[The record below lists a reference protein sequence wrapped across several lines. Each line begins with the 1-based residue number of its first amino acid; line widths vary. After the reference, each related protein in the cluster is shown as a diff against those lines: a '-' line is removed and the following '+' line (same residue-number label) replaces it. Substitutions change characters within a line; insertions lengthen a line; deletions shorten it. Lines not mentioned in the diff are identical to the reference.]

1 VIQITNLSFA
11 FPEKN
16 WRALRK
22 LLEAQEVEVKPAPH
36 GFQARFEDAIINWF
50 TSEKLLLQGKG
61 AADFAEELYARGW
74 IKAAIAE
81 EKEPRI
87 GVDESGKGDFFGPLV
102 IAGALVTLDDE
113 YRLVRLGV
121 RDSKTISGAVIGKT
135 AWELERMLPYSKIV
149 ISPAKYNEL
158 HLKMHNVNRI
168 LAWGHARAIENLLE
182 KHGAKLAISDQFGD
196 ESLVRK
202 ALMEKG
208 KKVKLIQRHRA
219 EEDLAVAAASIIA
232 RAEFLKKMDELS
244 EKAGIILPR
253 GVSDQ
258 VIAAGK
264 KLVAKV
270 GVDGLDDYA
279 KTHFKTMQELIPK

>member
-1 VIQITNLSFA
+1 MSQITNLSFA

-22 LLEAQEVEVKPAPH
+22 LLEAQDVEVQAAPH
-36 GFQARFEDAIINWF
+36 GFSARFEDAIINWF

-74 IKAAIAE
+74 IQAGIAE

-102 IAGALVTLDDE
+102 AASALVTLDDE
-113 YRLVRLGV
+113 YQLVRLGV
-121 RDSKTISGAVIGKT
+121 RDSKTISGSVIEKT
-135 AWELERMLPYSKIV
+135 SSELERLLPHSKIV

-158 HLKMHNVNRI
+158 HLKMRNVNRI
-168 LAWGHARAIENLLE
+168 LAWAHARAIENLLE
-182 KHGAKLAISDQFGD
+182 KHEAKLAISDQFGN

-208 KKVKLIQRHRA
+208 KKVKLVQRHRA
-219 EEDLAVAAASIIA
+219 EADLAVAAASIIA
-232 RAEFLKKMDELS
+232 RAEFLKHMDRLS
-244 EKAGIILPR
+244 DKAGVVLPR
-253 GVSDQ
+253 GVSEQ

-264 KLVAKV
+264 KLMAKV
-270 GVDGLDDYA
+270 GVNGLDEFA

>member
-1 VIQITNLSFA
+1 
-11 FPEKN
+11 
-16 WRALRK
+16 
-22 LLEAQEVEVKPAPH
+22 
-36 GFQARFEDAIINWF
+36 
-50 TSEKLLLQGKG
+50 
-61 AADFAEELYARGW
+61 
-74 IKAAIAE
+74 
-81 EKEPRI
+81 
-87 GVDESGKGDFFGPLV
+87 
-102 IAGALVTLDDE
+102 
-113 YRLVRLGV
+113 
-121 RDSKTISGAVIGKT
+121 
-135 AWELERMLPYSKIV
+135 
-149 ISPAKYNEL
+149 
-158 HLKMHNVNRI
+158 
-168 LAWGHARAIENLLE
+168 
-182 KHGAKLAISDQFGD
+182 
-196 ESLVRK
+196 LVRK